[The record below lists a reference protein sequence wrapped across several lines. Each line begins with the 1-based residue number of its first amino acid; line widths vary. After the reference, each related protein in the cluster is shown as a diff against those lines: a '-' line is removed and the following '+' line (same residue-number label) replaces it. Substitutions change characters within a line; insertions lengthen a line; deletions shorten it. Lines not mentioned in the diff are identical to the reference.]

1 MPSSERCGNCRF
13 FKQLDGMPSGRCRR
27 FPPVLIGD
35 KHSSTWSHPFV
46 KDDAW
51 CGEWKAAPTD
61 QPKPARER
69 LTD

>member
-1 MPSSERCGNCRF
+1 
-13 FKQLDGMPSGRCRR
+13 
-27 FPPVLIGD
+27 VLIGD